1 MEVVT
6 AWTQQVKYHPS
17 DSSWIECCQ
26 ISAKKLI
33 FLEFSCVWAEK
44 NELQPIKFSVI
55 WQTFV
60 QFKIFFI
67 FLSTPRIIFWLGG
80 LLCWQENCNEQF
92 ATKNSYFW
100 MRRPQAT
107 IEWPWAPTPPSHP
120 HSQHK
125 SFSIQNLPLN
135 YRLMLSSSLLR
146 VSSRFDPLDR
156 GLTQWEVLPLTCMR
170 GL

>member
-1 MEVVT
+1 MEVFT
-6 AWTQQVKYHPS
+6 TWTQQVKYHPS
-17 DSSWIECCQ
+17 DSSWFECCQ
-26 ISAKKLI
+26 ISAKRVNYLGI
-33 FLEFSCVWAEK
+33 LLCLGWENINS
-44 NELQPIKFSVI
+44 NLLKFSVI

-60 QFKIFFI
+60 QFKFFH

-135 YRLMLSSSLLR
+135 YRLMLSSSLLWI
-146 VSSRFDPLDR
+146 SSRFDPLDW